1 MDAKLILFDIDDTL
15 LYTSKNAYKKH
26 CLICEKCW
34 VSLTDRDYYF
44 SLYGKKSITEMAS
57 ILIPEISSDLYMKY
71 YKEAWEVVPYDAI
84 YNNIKTI
91 FNLLK
96 DKWYL
101 IGILTNWNEE
111 KTTKKL
117 DFLWIKDDCS
127 FIFHWDNM
135 QYNKPSPKVFDEVK
149 EFKDIIFVWDSLEDY
164 YSARD
169 AGICFYAMLTWF
181 TKFDDFINAWLNAE
195 FIYKDV
201 ISLLDNL

>member
-1 MDAKLILFDIDDTL
+1 
-15 LYTSKNAYKKH
+15 
-26 CLICEKCW
+26 
-34 VSLTDRDYYF
+34 
-44 SLYGKKSITEMAS
+44 MAS
-57 ILIPEISSDLYMKY
+57 ILIPEISSEQYMEY
-71 YKEAWEVVPYDAI
+71 YKEAWEVVPYESI
-84 YNNIKTI
+84 YDNIKDI
-91 FNLLK
+91 VNSLK

-127 FIFHWDNM
+127 LIFHWDNM
-135 QYNKPSPKVFDEVK
+135 QYKKPSPKVFDSVK
-149 EFKDIIFVWDSLEDY
+149 ENFKWSLSDIIFVWDSLEDY